1 MSKAAVYTSAAV
13 VNSRP
18 SGTARSHGIRA
29 DIAKEQET
37 GGQGQKPNQH
47 LYLEPH
53 LLTRD
58 RCQGLAS
65 LP

>member
-37 GGQGQKPNQH
+37 GGQGQKQNPAFVFRAA
-47 LYLEPH
+47 
-53 LLTRD
+53 LTD
-58 RCQGLAS
+58 
-65 LP
+65 